1 MMRQSRCTPIC
12 HCEECDDPST
22 TLRTSY
28 ASSGIPGKVSSEQ
41 TAGIPGIATSRIA
54 PLLAMTGVAAM
65 SLALLCAAAPAVAQ
79 SYPTKPI
86 RVVTSEPG
94 GGNDFAARTIGQAVG
109 PRLGQPWIIDNR
121 GGAGGAI
128 AAEIVAKA
136 PADGYTL
143 LVYAANI
150 WLIPLLRKNVP
161 YDVMR
166 DLAPI
171 TWASRS
177 PNTVVVH
184 PSVPVTSIQELI
196 ALAKAK
202 PGQLSYGS
210 GGTGSSTQLA
220 VELFKSMAK
229 VDILRVPYKANAPAI
244 NDLLGGRVQLMFAT
258 ASSVT
263 PHVKAGRLR
272 ALAVTS
278 AEPSPLAP
286 GLPTVASA
294 GLPGYESISIYG
306 VFAPAKTPPA
316 IIRQL
321 NQAIVAVLSQPEIR
335 ERFLNVGV
343 ETVGSSPEQFAAV
356 IRADIAR
363 MTKVIKDAGIRED

>member
-1 MMRQSRCTPIC
+1 M
-12 HCEECDDPST
+12 
-22 TLRTSY
+22 
-28 ASSGIPGKVSSEQ
+28 GIPWRTINS
-41 TAGIPGIATSRIA
+41 AA
-54 PLLAMTGVAAM
+54 VAF
-65 SLALLCAAAPAVAQ
+65 ALTLPSFAYAQ

-94 GGNDFAARTIGQAVG
+94 GGNDFAARAIGQAIG
-109 PRLGQPWIIDNR
+109 PRLGQPWVIDNR

-128 AAEIVAKA
+128 AAETVAKA

-150 WLIPLLRKNVP
+150 WIIPLLRSNVP
-161 YDVMR
+161 YDVLR

-171 TWASRS
+171 TWAARS

-184 PSVPVTSIQELI
+184 PSLPVTSMKELI
-196 ALAKAK
+196 ALAKAR

-210 GGTGSSTQLA
+210 GGTGATSHLSA
-220 VELFKSMAK
+220 ELFKSMAK
-229 VDILRVPYKANAPAI
+229 VDILRVPYKANPPAL
-244 NDLLGGRVQLMFAT
+244 NDLMGGQVQLMFST

-263 PHVKAGRLR
+263 PHLRSGRLR

-294 GLPGYESISIYG
+294 ANLPGYESISIYG
-306 VFAPAKTPPA
+306 VFAPAKTPEA
-316 IIRQL
+316 IVRQL
-321 NQAIVAVLSQPEIR
+321 NQAIVAVLNQPDVR
-335 ERFLNVGV
+335 ERFFNVGV
-343 ETVGSSPEQFAAV
+343 ETVGSTSEQFTAV

-363 MTKVIKDAGIRED
+363 MAKVIKDAGIRE